1 MSANYVIPLVLFVVF
16 AHPEV
21 YKATRGVLGNWV
33 SNSEGRASLA
43 GLVLHALIFVAI
55 VGYIMK
61 SVNRSTYV
69 DETFPTRKDQQE
81 QEYQHWIQRNE
92 LQ

>member
-1 MSANYVIPLVLFVVF
+1 MSANYVIPIILFVF
-16 AHPEV
+16 FSHPAL
-21 YKATRGVLGNWV
+21 YKITRGVLGNWV
-33 SNSEGRASLA
+33 ANSEGHASMA
-43 GLVLHALIFVAI
+43 GLILHAVISVAI
-55 VGYIMK
+55 IGYIMK

-81 QEYQHWIQRNE
+81 EEYAHWIKRNE